1 MFKLSVVVFI
11 SLIVSLVT
19 SAPTNNKKRE
29 IIVDRNGF
37 YLGQGSNNNIREAS
51 QLFDIT
57 GPLANPWINPY
68 THVLNRPSAVL
79 PVGAGGFP
87 GGVAPPVA
95 SVPAPPAPVF
105 QQQQQ
110 PVFQQQQ
117 QQQSYNYQ
125 YQQPAPQ
132 PQPQPQPQVSA
143 QQYYYQQPQQQV
155 VSPQP
160 QPQPQA
166 PVQQYYYQQPQQ
178 QVVAPQPQPQQVP
191 QPVVQQQ
198 SYYYQQ
204 PPQPAPQPQPEP
216 VQQPQQSSSYSYG
229 AQDQQSVPQF
239 QDQSQFSSQMSQIP
253 QLMSPSKD
261 GKLQSFTA
269 VFRPGQPV
277 ELKMGLP
284 SDFQSGQ
291 YVKFNVN

>member
-79 PVGAGGFP
+79 PVGPGGFP

-110 PVFQQQQ
+110 QPVFQQ

-155 VSPQP
+155 VSP

-216 VQQPQQSSSYSYG
+216 VQQPQQASSYSYG